1 MVCQQRCNGVDKLG
15 QLVPVHLR
23 QQVLAG
29 REVPV
34 KGALCHARRLGDPVQ
49 LQVGGCPVGLAQ
61 FGPRG
66 LDNAVAVG
74 GCV

>member
-1 MVCQQRCNGVDKLG
+1 MLCQQRRHGVDKLG

-34 KGALCHARRLGDPVQ
+34 KGALSHTRRLGDPVK
-49 LQVGGCPVGLAQ
+49 LQVSDCTVGLTQ
-61 FGPRG
+61 LGPRG
-66 LDNAVAVG
+66 LDNTVTVG
-74 GCV
+74 DCV

>member
-1 MVCQQRCNGVDKLG
+1 MLRQQRCHGVDKLG

-34 KGALCHARRLGDPVQ
+34 KGALCHTRRFGDPVK
-49 LQVGGCPVGLAQ
+49 LQVSGCTVGLAQ

-66 LDNAVAVG
+66 LDDTVTVG
-74 GCV
+74 DRV